1 MSHPWNAAPAYIIP
15 HYLMGVRPLEPAY
28 RRVLVAPLPSQALA
42 ASGASLIMPTLRG
55 SISVSFS
62 WGDGGSDGGSSG
74 SSERGRVFTLDLQL
88 PGNTAAHVCVP
99 AYLFRVHKQAD
110 LRLTM
115 DGAVIA
121 TDDTQR
127 QGGSLCLLRDV
138 KSGRH
143 TVMLTEA

>member
-1 MSHPWNAAPAYIIP
+1 M
-15 HYLMGVRPLEPAY
+15 
-28 RRVLVAPLPSQALA
+28 
-42 ASGASLIMPTLRG
+42 
-55 SISVSFS
+55 SFS
-62 WGDGGSDGGSSG
+62 WGGGGSDGSDGGSSG
-74 SSERGRVFTLDLQL
+74 SSKRGRVFTLDLEL

-110 LRLTM
+110 LRLTV

-143 TVMLTEA
+143 TLMLTEGQRVSRQ